1 MPRIPSTTTIVRH
14 LAEALADKLDDK
26 HDWTVETFRA
36 ASAPFA
42 SPGFTPHA
50 ARRPK
55 KSRKAEWGREYRV
68 DLCVTDDARGAPDDP
83 FSYHRLALA
92 LECEWSPSRKELKY
106 DFCKLVDT
114 LAARRVFVGF
124 VRQHDDVE
132 KFIEEARQFV
142 AEHRHVV
149 NGEEYGVLLFA
160 TDSMT
165 PCKWVIRRV
174 GNGAKSARLA

>member
-1 MPRIPSTTTIVRH
+1 MPKIPSTKTIVRH
-14 LAEALADKLDDK
+14 LAEALAGKLDDK

-36 ASAPFA
+36 ASAQFA

-55 KSRKAEWGREYRV
+55 KSTKAEWGREYLV

-92 LECEWSPSRKELKY
+92 LECEWSPSREELKY

-114 LAARRVFVGF
+114 RAARRVFVGLACKSDVMKF
-124 VRQHDDVE
+124 V
-132 KFIEEARQFV
+132 EEARQFV
-142 AEHRHVV
+142 AKHRFVV
-149 NGEEYGVLLFA
+149 DQEEYGVLLFS
-160 TDSMT
+160 TDKKT
-165 PCKWVIRRV
+165 ANKWVIRRAGV
-174 GNGAKSARLA
+174 GAISTEIR